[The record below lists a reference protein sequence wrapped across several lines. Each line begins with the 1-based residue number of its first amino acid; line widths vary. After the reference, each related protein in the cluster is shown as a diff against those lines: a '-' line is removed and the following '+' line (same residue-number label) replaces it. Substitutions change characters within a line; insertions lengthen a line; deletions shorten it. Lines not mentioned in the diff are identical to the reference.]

1 MVNLGSPLS
10 IAGAGFT
17 LSYSGNGRTT
27 VPVSPSNFIYSHFKH
42 VSGVPAPEGVRGVA
56 VNKIKI
62 LDTIIERL
70 SKMRSQ
76 RNAGFDGGGPDLKSE
91 KQIDL
96 MIEQLQKQLNSAAA
110 ARAPLPYTPAAQIPA
125 GSFFNVAA

>member
-1 MVNLGSPLS
+1 MISLMSPMG
-10 IAGAGFT
+10 IAGAGVT

-27 VPVSPSNFIYSHFKH
+27 VPVSQSNFIYSQFKH
-42 VSGVPAPEGVRGVA
+42 VSGVLAPEGVKGVA

-70 SKMRSQ
+70 SAMRSKKDMGIDEDYADMK
-76 RNAGFDGGGPDLKSE
+76 NE

-96 MIEQLQKQLNSAAA
+96 MIEQLQNQMNSAASMQ
-110 ARAPLPYTPAAQIPA
+110 APLPYNPSAQIPA
-125 GSFFNVAA
+125 GSFFNIAA